1 MEATDVAPITRFE
14 DLDLSKRYTY
24 ADYVTWKFKERVE
37 LFRGWVER
45 MSAPNV
51 YHQRVSSE
59 VHTLMKSA
67 LSARGC
73 FVFAAPTDVRL
84 RRSPEGD
91 TVVQPD
97 LFAVCDEAKLTKQ
110 YIEGAPD
117 WVIEIVSP
125 GNGKKELDK
134 KYVQYEEAGVRE
146 YWVLDPAERTIL
158 RYVLNAEGT
167 YVGLA
172 PRTEDSP
179 AVECTAFGDVSFA
192 GADIF
197 P

>member
-59 VHTLMKSA
+59 LFRRMGNA
-67 LSARGC
+67 LVSRGC
-73 FVFAAPTDVRL
+73 FIFSAPTDVRL

-117 WVIEIVSP
+117 WIIEIVSP
-125 GNGKKELDK
+125 GNGKKELEK
-134 KYVQYEEAGVRE
+134 KYGQYEEAGVRE
-146 YWVLDPAERTIL
+146 YWVVDPMERTIL
-158 RYVLNAEGT
+158 RYVLNGEGV

-172 PRTEDSP
+172 PRTEDSA
-179 AVECTAFGDVSFA
+179 AVDCTIFEGVSFS
-192 GADIF
+192 GAAIF